1 MFYGSKGIPGV
12 WEARTGTKRVETMLT
27 ELDKLNEFAICS
39 IDELRDEEIRMVEIT
54 SCLVCL
60 TR

>member
-1 MFYGSKGIPGV
+1 MGGEN
-12 WEARTGTKRVETMLT
+12 WDERVETMLT
-27 ELDKLNEFAICS
+27 ELDKLNEFAIWS